1 MHKYFVTTKTI
12 KVRLTKVKVVRS
24 CLTTFLLC
32 IKKGGSL
39 MDETILE
46 KTEGRV
52 SYHDS
57 VEEMLKRIREDG
69 MPNVFDRWVSQEKI
83 RCKFCLEGLSC
94 QLCSQGPCRINLNG
108 EQQKGVCGIGPD
120 GMAMRNM
127 LLRNIMGAGTYSHHA
142 YEAFRTLRAT
152 GEEKTPFTI
161 KDEYKLKWMCDKVG
175 INANQEINKM
185 AVDLANFLES
195 EMGKD
200 VDEPSI
206 MVDVFAPRK
215 RKNVWKSLGIYPSGV
230 VHEEQNA
237 VASCLT
243 NVDGDYVSLAK
254 KAMRLGLATIYT
266 AQIGLEM
273 VQDILFGTPMP
284 HEVNVD
290 LGIMDPEYVNIVF
303 NGHQPWPGVATIQ
316 KAKMNE
322 IQEKAKAAGAKG
334 LRIVG
339 SIETGQ
345 ELLQRF
351 EVDDVFV
358 GLMGNWLAIE
368 PLLATG
374 TVDVLAMEENCSP
387 PAIDHYAEK
396 YQVTLVG
403 VSTII
408 GIPGLNHMIPY
419 NPANVDEMADKLID
433 LAIENFKKRKGNVI
447 PKVPKITQKAIAGFS
462 TEAILNALGNR
473 LDPLVDVIAAGKI
486 KGIVA
491 LANCS
496 TLRNGPQDWNTVN
509 LVKELIKKDILV
521 VAGGCGNHA
530 LEVAGLCN
538 LDALNITGEGLKEVC
553 SMLKIP
559 PVLSFGTCTDT
570 GRISMLVTEL
580 ANHLDVD
587 VPDLPIAVT
596 APEWMEQKATID
608 GVFAV
613 AYGAYTHLSPTPFLT
628 GAEKL
633 VKLLTE
639 DVEGLTGGK
648 IALGDDP
655 IQVANNIEA
664 HILSKR
670 KAMGLS

>member
-1 MHKYFVTTKTI
+1 M
-12 KVRLTKVKVVRS
+12 S
-24 CLTTFLLC
+24 
-32 IKKGGSL
+32 
-39 MDETILE
+39 ETVLE
-46 KTEGRV
+46 KSEGRV

-57 VEEMLKRIREDG
+57 VEEMVKRIREDG
-69 MPNVFDRWVSQEKI
+69 MSNAFDRWALQEKI
-83 RCKFCLEGLSC
+83 RCKFCLQGLSC
-94 QLCSQGPCRINLNG
+94 QLCSNGPCRISEKG
-108 EQQKGVCGIGPD
+108 GQDKGVCGIGGD
-120 GMAMRNM
+120 AMAMRTF
-127 LLRNIMGAGTYSHHA
+127 LLHNIMGAGTYSHHA

-152 GEEKTPFTI
+152 AEGKTPFQI
-161 KDEYKLKWMCDKVG
+161 KDVEKLKWMCGQVG
-175 INANQEINKM
+175 INTNQDINQM
-185 AVDLANFLES
+185 AIELADFLEK
-195 EMGKD
+195 EMSKD
-200 VDEPSI
+200 VDDPSV
-206 MVDVFAPRK
+206 MVDVFAPKK
-215 RKNVWKSLGIYPSGV
+215 RKKVWQDLNIYPTGV
-230 VHEEQNA
+230 VHEEQNC

-243 NVDGDYVSLAK
+243 NVDGDYASLAK
-254 KAMRLGLATIYT
+254 KALRLGLSTIYT

-273 VQDILFGTPMP
+273 VQDILFGTPTP
-284 HEVNVD
+284 HEVTVD
-290 LGIMDPEYVNIVF
+290 LGIMDPDYVNIVF
-303 NGHQPWPGVATIQ
+303 NGHQPWAGVATLQ
-316 KAKMNE
+316 KAQTKE
-322 IQEKAKAAGAKG
+322 VQDRAKAAGAKG

-351 EVDDVFV
+351 NVDDVFV

-374 TVDVLAMEENCSP
+374 TVDVMAMEENCSP

-396 YQVTLVG
+396 YQATLVS

-408 GIPGLNHMIPY
+408 GIPGLQHQLPY
-419 NPANVDEMADKLID
+419 HPAKVDSMADTLID
-433 LAIENFKKRKGNVI
+433 LAIENFQKRHGKVT
-447 PKVPKITQKAIAGFS
+447 PMVPKITQKAIAGFS
-462 TEAILNALGNR
+462 TEAILQALGNK

-486 KGIVA
+486 KGVVA

-496 TLRNGPQDWNTVN
+496 TLRNGPQDWVTVN

-521 VAGGCGNHA
+521 VSAGCGNHA

-538 LDALNITGEGLKEVC
+538 LDAISMAGSGLQEVC
-553 SMLKIP
+553 NMLKIP

-570 GRISMLVTEL
+570 GRISMLVTAL

-613 AYGAYTHLSPTPFLT
+613 AYGAYTHLSPTPFVT
-628 GAEKL
+628 GAPQL

-648 IALGDDP
+648 VALGDDP
-655 IQVANNIEA
+655 KEIANNIEA
-664 HILSKR
+664 HILKKR
-670 KAMGLS
+670 KGIGLK

>member
-1 MHKYFVTTKTI
+1 M
-12 KVRLTKVKVVRS
+12 
-24 CLTTFLLC
+24 
-32 IKKGGSL
+32 G
-39 MDETILE
+39 ETILE

-69 MPNVFDRWVSQEKI
+69 MSNVFDRWASQEKI

-94 QLCSQGPCRINLNG
+94 QLCSQGPCRINLKG
-108 EQQKGVCGIGPD
+108 EQEKGVCGIGPD
-120 GMAMRNM
+120 AMAMRNM

-152 GEEKTPFTI
+152 GEGKTPFTI
-161 KDEYKLKWMCDKVG
+161 KDVDKLKWMCEKVG
-175 INANQEINKM
+175 IDTNQDTNKM
-185 AVDLANFLES
+185 AIDLANFLEA
-195 EMGKD
+195 EMGSD
-200 VDEPSI
+200 TDEPSV

-215 RKNVWKSLGIYPSGV
+215 RKQVWKELGIYPSGV

-254 KAMRLGLATIYT
+254 KALSLGLATIYT

-273 VQDILFGTPMP
+273 VQDILFGTPTP

-303 NGHQPWPGVATIQ
+303 NGHQPWPGVATMQ
-316 KAKMNE
+316 KARLQE
-322 IQEKAKAAGAKG
+322 VQEKAKAAGAKG

-351 EVDDVFV
+351 EVDDIFV

-396 YQVTLVG
+396 YQITLVG
-403 VSTII
+403 VSTVI
-408 GIPGLNHMIPY
+408 GVPGLSHMIPY
-419 NPANVDEMADKLID
+419 NPAKLEEMADKLID
-433 LAIENFKKRKGNVI
+433 LAIENFKKRKNTVT
-447 PKVPKITQKAIAGFS
+447 PKVPRITQKAIAGFS
-462 TEAILNALGNR
+462 TEAVVKALGNK

-486 KGIVA
+486 KGVVA

-538 LDALNITGEGLKEVC
+538 LDAINMTGEGLKEVC
-553 SMLKIP
+553 NMLKIP

-628 GAEKL
+628 GAKQL

-639 DVEGLTGGK
+639 DVENLTGGK

-655 IQVANNIEA
+655 KEVANNIEA

-670 KAMGLS
+670 KGLGLS

>member
-1 MHKYFVTTKTI
+1 MK
-12 KVRLTKVKVVRS
+12 
-24 CLTTFLLC
+24 
-32 IKKGGSL
+32 
-39 MDETILE
+39 ETILE

-57 VEEMLKRIREDG
+57 VEEMLIRIREDG
-69 MPNVFDRWVSQEKI
+69 LTNVFDRYAAQEKI

-94 QLCSQGPCRINLNG
+94 QLCSQGPCRINLKG
-108 EQQKGVCGIGPD
+108 EQTKGVCGIGPD
-120 GMAMRNM
+120 AMAIRNF
-127 LLRNIMGAGTYSHHA
+127 LLQNIMGAGTYGHHA
-142 YEAFRTLRAT
+142 YEAFRTLKAT
-152 GEEKTPFTI
+152 GEGKTPFKI
-161 KDEYKLKWMCDKVG
+161 KDENKLKWMCEKAG
-175 INANQEINKM
+175 INASQDINSM
-185 AVDLANFLES
+185 AVELAEFLMA
-195 EMGKD
+195 EMRKGD
-200 VDEPSI
+200 DEKSI
-206 MVDVFAPRK
+206 MVDAFAPRK
-215 RKNVWKSLGIYPSGV
+215 RKEVWTKLGIYPAGV
-230 VHEEQNA
+230 EHDGQNA

-243 NVDGDYVSLAK
+243 NVDGDYVSLSL
-254 KAMRLGLATIYT
+254 KALKLGLSTIYT

-290 LGIMDPEYVNIVF
+290 LGIMDPDYVNIVF
-303 NGHQPWPGVATIQ
+303 NGHQPWPGVATMQ
-316 KAKMNE
+316 KARTKEVQDM
-322 IQEKAKAAGAKG
+322 AKAAGAKG

-351 EVDDVFV
+351 EMDDVFV
-358 GLMGNWLAIE
+358 GLMGNWLSIE

-387 PAIDHYAEK
+387 PAIDCYAEK
-396 YQVTLVG
+396 YQVALVG

-408 GIPGLNHMIPY
+408 SVPGMSEMIPY
-419 NPANVDEMADKLID
+419 NPAKVDEMADRLIQIG
-433 LAIENFKKRKGNVI
+433 IENFKKRHGKVT
-447 PKVPKITQKAIAGFS
+447 PKVPGITQKAIAGFS
-462 TEAILNALGNR
+462 TEAVLKALGNS
-473 LDPLVDVIAAGKI
+473 LDPLVQVIAEGKI
-486 KGIVA
+486 KGVVA

-496 TLRNGPQDWNTVN
+496 TLRNGPQDWMTVN

-538 LDALNITGEGLKEVC
+538 LDALEMSGEGLRAVGG
-553 SMLKIP
+553 MLKIP

-570 GRISMLVTEL
+570 GRISMLVTAL
-580 ANHLDVD
+580 ADHLDVD

-608 GVFAV
+608 GAFAI

-628 GAEKL
+628 GAERV
-633 VKLLTE
+633 VKLLTQE
-639 DVEGLTGGK
+639 VEGLTGGK
-648 IALGDDP
+648 VALGDDP
-655 IQVANNIEA
+655 VEVANNIEA
-664 HILSKR
+664 HILKKR

>member
-1 MHKYFVTTKTI
+1 MT
-12 KVRLTKVKVVRS
+12 
-24 CLTTFLLC
+24 
-32 IKKGGSL
+32 
-39 MDETILE
+39 ETILE
-46 KTEGRV
+46 KTEKRV

-57 VEEMLKRIREDG
+57 VEEMLVRIREDG
-69 MPNVFDRWVSQEKI
+69 MSNVFDRYASQEKI

-120 GMAMRNM
+120 AMAMRNM

-152 GEEKTPFTI
+152 GEGKTPFAI
-161 KDEYKLKWMCDKVG
+161 KDTDKLKWMCEKVG
-175 INANQEINKM
+175 INTNQGTNKL
-185 AVDLANFLES
+185 AVDLANFLEG

-200 VDEPSI
+200 VDEPSV

-215 RKNVWKSLGIYPSGV
+215 RKKVWKDLGIYPYGV

-254 KAMRLGLATIYT
+254 KALELGLSTIYT

-273 VQDILFGTPMP
+273 VQDILFGTPTP

-290 LGIMDPEYVNIVF
+290 LGIMDPEYINIVF

-316 KAKMNE
+316 KAKM
-322 IQEKAKAAGAKG
+322 QEVQQKAKAAGAKG

-351 EVDDVFV
+351 EVDDIFV
-358 GLMGNWLAIE
+358 GLMGNWMAIE

-419 NPANVDEMADKLID
+419 NPAKVGEMADKLID
-433 LAIENFKKRKGNVI
+433 LAIENFKKRKNNVT
-447 PKVPKITQKAIAGFS
+447 PKVPQKIQKAIAGFS
-462 TEAILNALGNR
+462 TEAVVKALGNK
-473 LDPLVDVIAAGKI
+473 LDPLVDVIAKGKI
-486 KGIVA
+486 KGVVA

-538 LDALNITGEGLKEVC
+538 LAAQNITGEGLKEVC
-553 SMLKIP
+553 NMLKIP

-587 VPDLPIAVT
+587 IPDLPIAVT

-628 GAEKL
+628 GARQL

-655 IQVANNIEA
+655 KEVANNIEA
-664 HILSKR
+664 HIMKKR
-670 KAMGLS
+670 KGLGLS